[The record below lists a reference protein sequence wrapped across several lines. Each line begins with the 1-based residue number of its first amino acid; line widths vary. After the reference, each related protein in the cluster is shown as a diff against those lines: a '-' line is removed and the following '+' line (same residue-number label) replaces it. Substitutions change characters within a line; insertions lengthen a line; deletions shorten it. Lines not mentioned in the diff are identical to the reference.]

1 MKMSMWLLVLEWWKF
16 SFIRDWLEFRK
27 SWIPPSEFWPIFRD
41 SGQLGIPNM
50 AWMSLIKCYWMLQ
63 NAKVTAFTASELLR
77 EKQQRCK
84 ITPTPTPT
92 THTDTHTHTH
102 TPRLGLT
109 IVARVAEK
117 KLEKKGSKVEFPIK
131 TSAKYVLWN
140 HYLY

>member
-1 MKMSMWLLVLEWWKF
+1 
-16 SFIRDWLEFRK
+16 
-27 SWIPPSEFWPIFRD
+27 
-41 SGQLGIPNM
+41 
-50 AWMSLIKCYWMLQ
+50 MLQ

-92 THTDTHTHTH
+92 THTDTHT
-102 TPRLGLT
+102 PRLGLT

-131 TSAKYVLWN
+131 TSAKYVL
-140 HYLY
+140 

>member
-1 MKMSMWLLVLEWWKF
+1 
-16 SFIRDWLEFRK
+16 
-27 SWIPPSEFWPIFRD
+27 
-41 SGQLGIPNM
+41 
-50 AWMSLIKCYWMLQ
+50 MLQ

-92 THTDTHTHTH
+92 THTH

-131 TSAKYVLWN
+131 TSAKYVL
-140 HYLY
+140 

>member
-1 MKMSMWLLVLEWWKF
+1 
-16 SFIRDWLEFRK
+16 
-27 SWIPPSEFWPIFRD
+27 
-41 SGQLGIPNM
+41 
-50 AWMSLIKCYWMLQ
+50 MLQ

-92 THTDTHTHTH
+92 THTDTHTHT
-102 TPRLGLT
+102 PRLGLT

-131 TSAKYVLWN
+131 TSAKYVL
-140 HYLY
+140 